1 MCDCNNQNSTC
12 QYVQKTGVIYL
23 ITNLLNGKKYVGQ
36 TRQNLNDRIRQH
48 CNSKINSGIDA
59 AIKKYG
65 RENFKYEVIEEIPV
79 EMLNTREIFWIA
91 ELNCKSPKGY
101 NLTDGG
107 EGILNCSQETRARIS
122 ANHADFSGKNNP
134 NYGKHRKH
142 SQATRDKMSE
152 DRSGEKHH
160 MFGKHHSQETKDKI
174 AAAHKNK
181 KISQETRAKMSK
193 SHFREKNHNY
203 GKTHEKSHW
212 FGKHHSEETKAKM
225 SASRKAYLAKKKAEK
240 NLENIDD

>member
-1 MCDCNNQNSTC
+1 
-12 QYVQKTGVIYL
+12 
-23 ITNLLNGKKYVGQ
+23 
-36 TRQNLNDRIRQH
+36 
-48 CNSKINSGIDA
+48 
-59 AIKKYG
+59 
-65 RENFKYEVIEEIPV
+65 
-79 EMLNTREIFWIA
+79 
-91 ELNCKSPKGY
+91 
-101 NLTDGG
+101 
-107 EGILNCSQETRARIS
+107 
-122 ANHADFSGKNNP
+122 
-134 NYGKHRKH
+134 
-142 SQATRDKMSE
+142 MSE

-225 SASRKAYLAKKKAEK
+225 SASHKE
-240 NLENIDD
+240 